1 MMALQRLESCVK
13 MPVIVIFAVFA
24 LVLGA
29 SRYLKLKLWACL
41 MAGAV
46 LIGLFF
52 GMGPAA
58 LFSTFV
64 RTTFDAKTIE
74 ILIILYGIAVFEYTL
89 RVTGMLNKLIVN
101 LKRVFRDD
109 RLVLGLLPAFLGF
122 LPSPGGALFSA
133 PLVDEASKNLV
144 LSLEEKSFINFWFR
158 HVWETVFPLFPGLIL
173 ASAMSKIPL
182 SALAWQMSPA
192 VAVSI
197 ITGSAVV
204 FSRKIV
210 CRDGAHA
217 AAEAVRFNPS
227 VLSDLLVNLL
237 PILIVIS
244 GALFFKINMI
254 LLILIA
260 VTWAF
265 IQTGTGAGSLGKILK
280 DTLYSQNLMLIVAIM
295 MFAGILEDS
304 GASRAIPE
312 TFVAMKIPL
321 FFIFMAL
328 PFVLAVLTGIN
339 TAFVGLTFPILASL
353 AGGLTVKSTA
363 LAYIAGMAGVMVSPV
378 HLCLVLTLN
387 YFKAGT
393 LGFYKMLIFP
403 AGSLLVLAAI
413 IGGL

>member
-1 MMALQRLESCVK
+1 
-13 MPVIVIFAVFA
+13 MPVIVIFIIFG

-52 GMGPAA
+52 GMRPAA
-58 LFSTFV
+58 IFSTFI
-64 RTTFDAKTIE
+64 RTTGDAKTVE

-89 RVTGMLNKLIVN
+89 RITGMLNKLIVN
-101 LKRVFRDD
+101 LKKVFRDD

-133 PLVDEASKNLV
+133 PLVDEASKNLE
-144 LSLEEKSFINFWFR
+144 LSSEEKSFINFWFR
-158 HVWETVFPLFPGLIL
+158 HIWETIFPLFPGLIL
-173 ASAMSKIPL
+173 AAAMSKIPL
-182 SALAWQMSPA
+182 YSLAWQMSPA
-192 VAVSI
+192 VAVSVI
-197 ITGSAVV
+197 AGSAMV
-204 FSRKIV
+204 FSKRIKY
-210 CRDGAHA
+210 REGAPA
-217 AAEAVRFNPS
+217 AAEAVKINFG
-227 VLSDLLVNLL
+227 VMADLILNLL

-244 GALFFKINMI
+244 GALFFKLNMI

-265 IQTGTGAGSLGKILK
+265 IQTGTGVRDLKKILV

-312 TFVAMKIPL
+312 TFITMKIPL
-321 FFIFMAL
+321 FLIFMAL

-339 TAFVGLTFPILASL
+339 TAFVGLAFPILSSL

-378 HLCLVLTLN
+378 HLCLVLTLS
-387 YFKAGT
+387 YFKAST
-393 LGFYKMLIFP
+393 FNFYKMLVIP
-403 AGSLLVLAAI
+403 AGSLLILAAL